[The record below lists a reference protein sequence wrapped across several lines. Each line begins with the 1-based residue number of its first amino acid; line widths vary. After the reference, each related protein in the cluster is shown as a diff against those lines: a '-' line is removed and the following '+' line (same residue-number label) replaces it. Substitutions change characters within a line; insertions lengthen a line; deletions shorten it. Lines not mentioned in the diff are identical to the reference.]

1 MSTKQWA
8 QPAEHRYFQEFR
20 ILCRRYCIQPNCS
33 LCVMRA
39 VQDVVHEIS
48 PSSCT
53 LQPLSD
59 CLTHLHT
66 ARAAAVI
73 SYPAAMLTDNVMG
86 TFFFKWSVLDR
97 SFGPNRSCPRK
108 RTVRPFIGSLLTGY
122 LYKKFVASLLDRLRV
137 GMPNGRNA
145 NRLDWQPC
153 HIAKWCLA
161 VWLGSAFIIIITEIF
176 RVA

>member
-39 VQDVVHEIS
+39 VQDVVHS
-48 PSSCT
+48 Y
-53 LQPLSD
+53 
-59 CLTHLHT
+59 THLHT

-73 SYPAAMLTDNVMG
+73 SYWAAMLIDNVMG
-86 TFFFKWSVLDR
+86 TFFFKWSVLVRLVSSRDR
-97 SFGPNRSCPRK
+97 SFGSNRSCPRK

-145 NRLDWQPC
+145 SRLDWQPR